1 MTNCEI
7 IDFSYFYVNLVGIIT
22 KSVIYFWLHWV
33 LLVVRGLF
41 VAVYGQL
48 AHGPLVAV
56 ASLGVE
62 HRL

>member
-7 IDFSYFYVNLVGIIT
+7 IDFSYFDVNLVGIIT
-22 KSVIYFWLHWV
+22 KSFVYFWLHWV
-33 LLVVRGLF
+33 LLVVCGLF
-41 VAVYGQL
+41 VAVHGQL

-56 ASLGVE
+56 ASLSVE